1 MAPQKETEMKYAIL
15 VYETPEEF
23 AERDDAA
30 KREVYW
36 GAYTA
41 YGQSLG
47 QAGVAAG
54 GAGLLPPSSATTLR
68 VRGGSRQV
76 LDGPYTDTKEQL
88 GGFFLIEAPDLDAAL
103 AWAAQCPSATRGAVE
118 VRPVMTM

>member
-1 MAPQKETEMKYAIL
+1 MKYAIL

-23 AERDDAA
+23 AERDDETLKGA
-30 KREVYW
+30 YW

-47 QAGVAAG
+47 QGGVAAG
-54 GAGLLPPSSATTLR
+54 GAGLLPPATATTLR
-68 VRGGSRQV
+68 LRGGSRQV
-76 LDGPYTDTKEQL
+76 VDGPYAETKEQL

-103 AWAAQCPSATRGAVE
+103 DWAAKCPAATRGAIE
-118 VRPVMTM
+118 VRPVMGM